1 METSD
6 FDNDEKDAGDM
17 GAGQT
22 VTIVYEVAG
31 TNDSITKDSAPI
43 KLNIRYKKPS
53 AKKSTEVSHNIAT
66 TVKDSISSDM
76 EFIALAIETVMVLNH
91 SQYLGNNSRGLSEIA
106 HDMQYVNLN
115 KSQKDFYKT
124 LVTLVNNSTTPV
136 VDEPIDP
143 IVYTSPQKDTT
154 QIYN

>member
-1 METSD
+1 
-6 FDNDEKDAGDM
+6 
-17 GAGQT
+17 
-22 VTIVYEVAG
+22 
-31 TNDSITKDSAPI
+31 
-43 KLNIRYKKPS
+43 
-53 AKKSTEVSHNIAT
+53 
-66 TVKDSISSDM
+66 
-76 EFIALAIETVMVLNH
+76 MVLNH